1 MAVEFK
7 FPDVG
12 EGIHEGELLK
22 WLVTEGDRVQEHQA
36 IVQFETDKAIVELPS
51 PATGTI
57 LKLHHKEGS
66 IVKVGDVLAT
76 IGLQGELI
84 EKPVLPTM
92 PAREIAEVM
101 PEKPVAAPA
110 DIKTLPQVRAM
121 AKKLGVDLLSV
132 KPTGLVGII
141 TEQDV
146 KTAQTAKPRG
156 PTLMFEQYGRVL
168 KVPLRGAR
176 KSIAKNVMT
185 AVQHVPHVTHIDQA
199 EVEKLW
205 EIRQEYKKK
214 ADDQGFGLTF
224 LPFIIKAVT
233 IALKQHPFLNASL
246 DEEKEEIVLKQYYN
260 IGFAVDTTEGL
271 LVPVLKNADHMS
283 IFNIAKNLQ
292 ALSEKARNRELTL
305 EDMHGSTFTITN
317 IGSVGG
323 LFFTPIVN
331 YPECAILGTG
341 RIHDAPLVEDGVV
354 AVKKVLPLCLS
365 FDHRILDGA
374 KAARFMNDIIDYLE
388 HPEKMMLDAD

>member
-22 WLVTEGDRVQEHQA
+22 WLVQEGDRVQEHQA
-36 IVQFETDKAIVELPS
+36 IMQIETDKAIVELPS

-57 LKLHHKEGS
+57 LKLHQKAGTT
-66 IVKVGDVLAT
+66 VKVGELLAT
-76 IGLQGELI
+76 IGESGEVV
-84 EKPVLPTM
+84 EKPVLLRM
-92 PAREIAEVM
+92 PSREVAEVT
-101 PEKPVAAPA
+101 PEKSAVKSAE
-110 DIKTLPQVRAM
+110 IKALPQVRAL
-121 AKKLGVDLLSV
+121 AKQLGVDLSTV
-132 KPTGLVGII
+132 KPTGQGGII

-156 PTLMFEQYGRVL
+156 STVTFEQYGRVL
-168 KVPLRGAR
+168 KIPLRGMR
-176 KSIAKNVMT
+176 KSIARNMLT
-185 AVQHVPHVTHIDQA
+185 AVQHVPHVTHADQA
-199 EVEKLW
+199 DVSKLW

-214 ADDQGFGLTF
+214 AEDQGFGLTF

-260 IGFAVDTTEGL
+260 IGVAVDTTDGL
-271 LVPVLKNADHMS
+271 IVPVLKTADHMS

-292 ALSEKARNRELTL
+292 TLSEKARNRELTL
-305 EDMHGSTFTITN
+305 DEMRGGTFTITN
-317 IGSVGG
+317 IGSIGG

-341 RIHDAPLVEDGVV
+341 RIKETPIVQDGVV
-354 AVKKVLPLCLS
+354 IVARILSLCLS

-374 KAARFMNDIIDYLE
+374 KAARFVNDVIDHLE